1 MKVLKICVGEWKNAS
16 HDKRELSAVREMGH
30 DVEVV
35 AKGPLSGV
43 VEDVDGF
50 KVTRLTSRP
59 LGEKVPNSINRALS
73 MLTWASYVRKRDDVD
88 VISGHDYLA
97 LTIGY
102 MSNFAK
108 RKKKIL
114 VYDSHEF
121 ELERNNTRSK
131 LTLWWICHLERFL
144 MKRCAF
150 SLMVSDSIAD
160 EVQRIHKLEDRPV
173 VVRNTPGKWELD
185 AERIQQTRAE
195 ILNAMNL
202 PEDTFLIMFHGA
214 WRKFNGVDHVLQ
226 AVSKIPGT
234 AAAVIGPEM
243 PEIKGYYPQMAKDL
257 GIADRTYFHPPVP
270 IEELYRYVSAADVGV
285 VILPPVNKN
294 NLWALPNKL
303 FENIQG
309 LTPIIAS
316 GTPEIGRIVSEYGI
330 GITIDPE
337 NMDEMYAAVEKMRSD
352 KDFYASCKEN
362 IKTAKENLC
371 WEKEKEKMIAAYAR
385 ILH

>member
-30 DVEVV
+30 EVEVV
-35 AKGPLSGV
+35 AKGPVSGV
-43 VEDVDGF
+43 VEDVDGY

-59 LGEKVPNSINRALS
+59 LGEKVPNAINRALS
-73 MLTWASYVRKRDDVD
+73 MLTWASYVRKRDDID

-102 MSNFAK
+102 MSNILK
-108 RKKKIL
+108 RKKAVL

-121 ELERNNTRSK
+121 ELERNNTRTK

-160 EVQRIHKLEDRPV
+160 EVQRIHGLQERPV
-173 VVRNTPGKWELD
+173 VVRNTPSKWKLD
-185 AERIQQTRAE
+185 EERIAQTRAE
-195 ILNAMNL
+195 ILEAMGL
-202 PEDTFLIMFHGA
+202 PQDTFLIMFHGA
-214 WRKFNGVDHVLQ
+214 WRKDNGVDHVLQ
-226 AVSKIPGT
+226 AVAQIPGT
-234 AAAVIGPEM
+234 AAAVVGPEM
-243 PEIKGYYPQMAKDL
+243 PDIKGYYPQMAKDL
-257 GIADRTYFHPPVP
+257 GIADRVYFHPPVP
-270 IEELYRYVSAADVGV
+270 LEELHHYVSGADVGV

-303 FENIQG
+303 FENIQSM
-309 LTPIIAS
+309 TPIIAS
-316 GTPEIGRIVSEYGI
+316 DTPEIGRIVSQYGI
-330 GITIDPE
+330 GIRINPA
-337 NMDEMYAAVEKMRSD
+337 NMDEMIAAVKKMQSA
-352 KDFYASCKEN
+352 KEFYAQCKEN
-362 IKTAKENLC
+362 IKAAKEDLC

-385 ILH
+385 ILS